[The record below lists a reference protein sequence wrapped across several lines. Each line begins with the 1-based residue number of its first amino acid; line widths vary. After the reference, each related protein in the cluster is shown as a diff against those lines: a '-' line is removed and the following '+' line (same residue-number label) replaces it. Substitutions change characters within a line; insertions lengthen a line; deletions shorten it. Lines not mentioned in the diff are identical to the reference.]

1 MTDTRRQRLPVSLPV
16 ALTVAGSDSGGGA
29 GIQAD
34 LKTMEA
40 HGAFGTSVLTAV
52 TAQNTLGVEDTHVL
66 PPAQVRAQYRA
77 VVDDLDVGAIKTGM
91 LATSDIVETVTD
103 LFTDYDGPVVVDPV
117 MVAASGDRL
126 LSEDAEAA
134 YDDLIADAT
143 LVTPNADEAEVLT
156 GRTLESPED
165 ARAAGE
171 DLLARGAEAAL
182 MKGGHLGGD
191 VVVDTLVT
199 DDGVERFEHPRVD
212 TDATHGSGDTL
223 ASAIAARLAA
233 GATLADAVEA
243 GTTFMERAVRYGLD
257 VGEGPGAVHH
267 HVGIRDEAARHPTLE
282 AVEDLLA
289 SFVERDVRPLVPE
302 VGMNVAGATPYAEEV
317 GEVAAVEG
325 RIARTMDGVAA
336 TRGVRMGASSH
347 IARFLLASRERDPT
361 QRFAAN
367 VRFDD
372 AVEAALPRA
381 DLGGPVVTFDRA
393 DEPDDAA
400 GTMDWSAG
408 VAFEA
413 AGGAPAAIYDHGAVG
428 KEPMVRLL
436 APDAA
441 ALREQVFA
449 LLDAL

>member
-1 MTDTRRQRLPVSLPV
+1 MTDDRRQRLAVSPPV

-29 GIQAD
+29 GVQAD

-40 HGAFGTSVLTAV
+40 HGVFGTSVLTAV
-52 TAQNTLGVEDTHVL
+52 TAQNTLGVEGTHVL
-66 PPAQVRAQYRA
+66 PPEQVRAQYRA

-91 LATSDIVETVTD
+91 LATSEVIETVVD
-103 LFTDYDGPVVVDPV
+103 LFADYDGPVVIDPV

-156 GRTLESPED
+156 GRALDGPED

-171 DLLARGAEAAL
+171 DLVDLGADAAL

-199 DDGVERFEHPRVD
+199 PDGVERFEHPRVD
-212 TDATHGSGDTL
+212 TEATHGSGDTL
-223 ASAIAARLAA
+223 ASAIAARLASGEA
-233 GATLADAVEA
+233 LPDAVGA
-243 GTTFMERAVRYGLD
+243 GTSFMERAVRYGLD

-267 HVGIRDEAARHPTLE
+267 HVGLREEAARHPTME
-282 AVEDLLA
+282 AVEDLVA
-289 SFVERDVRPLVPE
+289 AFVERDVRPLVPE
-302 VGMNVAGATPYAEEV
+302 VGMNVAGATPYAERV

-325 RIARTMDGVAA
+325 RVARTMEGVAA

-347 IARFLLASRERDPT
+347 IARFLLSARERDPSL
-361 QRFAAN
+361 RFAAN
-367 VRFDD
+367 VRFDET
-372 AVEAALPRA
+372 VEAALPDA
-381 DLGGPVVTFDRA
+381 DLGGPAVTFDRT
-393 DEPDDAA
+393 DEPADVA
-400 GTMDWSAG
+400 GTMDWSAR

-413 AGGAPAAIYDHGAVG
+413 AGGTPAAVYDHGAVG

-441 ALREQVFA
+441 TLRERTFA
-449 LLDAL
+449 ILDAL